1 MLPPDRNIGAG
12 KAGLKGVILTTNSF
26 RIFG

>member
-1 MLPPDRNIGAG
+1 MLPQDRNIGVG
-12 KAGLKGVILTTNSF
+12 KAGLKGMILTTNSF